1 MKKSIQLLLI
11 LIAIVFS
18 FDSLAQNPKM
28 NRISLESGS
37 VIGGLV
43 GVSYERR
50 IIKKL
55 AVFGGISVLNNSN
68 DEPFG
73 FGLGIR
79 LIPED
84 DIAGFILSLSYGTG
98 ALSISSFG
106 TEGYDYIKGVILLGG
121 YRFNIKQ
128 VIDIE
133 LGAGIEILVESE
145 NTMPAPGNIIT
156 VTGAK
161 GVTFALNLGIGYHF

>member
-1 MKKSIQLLLI
+1 MKKVSHPFMLLFAVILSIKCY
-11 LIAIVFS
+11 
-18 FDSLAQNPKM
+18 AQNPKM

-37 VIGGLV
+37 VIGGVV
-43 GVSYERR
+43 GISYERR

-55 AVFGGISVLNNSN
+55 AAFGGVSVLNNSN

-106 TEGYDYIKGVILLGG
+106 TEGNDYIKGVILLGG

-133 LGAGIEILVESE
+133 LGAGIQILAESK
-145 NTMPAPGNIIT
+145 NAPTPGSFIT
-156 VTGAK
+156 VTGAE